1 MADSHANFAYGTVLT
16 APSPASSG
24 TTLTLSSGAGALMPA
39 VPFNA
44 TVWPTGVNPL
54 NSNAEI
60 VRVTN
65 VSGDDVTIQRAQEG
79 TSARSILV
87 GDQFAATI
95 TAKTLTD
102 AEMTITDG
110 ANSIGSGTLRL
121 SNANGVSVGIN
132 GQTVTFSHNGL
143 TTAAQSNHSHGNP
156 QLNLTNLSGT
166 TASNSGGFTLSLSAY
181 PEGLT
186 TARASNDAIGLN
198 TALTANGLSVTANS
212 SGLSIN
218 VPAWLTTAALSNHS
232 HGNPTLALTNLTG
245 TTASNS
251 AGLTLSL
258 SANPAQ
264 TVQPGIQSISAG
276 TTRATTGEVVY
287 SNSNGV
293 SFGLN
298 GQTLTASHNGLT
310 TARASNDGV
319 GLATAQ
325 SNVTWTVNSG
335 GISIDGRGYAGTGT
349 SATNASVTLNSNGL
363 QISVAAPGGGANFS
377 AGVSN
382 VGNTGGDTG
391 VTGTRLVFVG
401 SQNITLNQA
410 TDANGATISI
420 SGGAGAAGNTGFIS
434 AGAATASLGTVV
446 WSNSNGVSFG
456 VNGQTVTASHNGLT
470 SQSNQAASAAN
481 GSFAFQTISF
491 SNLNGISFGTSAGSA
506 ITASHNGLTTAR
518 ASNDAVGL
526 NTALTAGPLAWTV
539 NSAGISLNAGSAAGT
554 TSGFAG
560 NLISGSMTHNTAG
573 LNLSLNHPAWL
584 TTAMQSNAVTLSNI
598 RVSAGT
604 TSNLLSAV
612 TFANGNGMS
621 FGLDAGTI
629 TGSHNGLTSQS
640 NQNVTAGNGGFAFQ
654 TLSFS
659 NVNGISFGTSA
670 GSAITAS
677 HNALTTAR
685 ASNDG
690 IGLNTAQSNVTWT
703 VNSAGLSLDARGYA
717 GTGTTFAGANISVSL
732 TQNSAG
738 LNMSASVAAPGGGG
752 LTPVASA
759 SNGSFS
765 FTTLA
770 FSNANNVT
778 FGTSAGSIITASV
791 AAPGAAAEQNAVNL
805 LGANTAGN
813 TTATGSTIGWS
824 GLNLTL
830 SGTNASQIVVSA
842 PATSS
847 LSATGIINISTNGST
862 ISIGA
867 GQTLSGLVLAPFGG
881 KGGPL
886 PFAQSSISL
895 GQKSVYFYPV
905 QVEDYLTLDHVRMP
919 VLVTNSSSA
928 VSSGHKGET
937 FQFGIYTRN
946 ATNNTVYTQMW
957 STSYTIAASYSS
969 NVSWAQSMITAIGN
983 STSYNSVTASSA
995 GLNLSASLHGAR
1007 EFIMPV
1013 STLLTPGEYWF
1024 AVHASTSAAGTAG
1037 NVLNISNLAVAYQTY
1052 NRPGVSTNATGS
1064 GFFKHMGAGTY
1075 SVTSGALP
1083 GGISATQI
1091 NQLGTLPILFAA
1103 TGTV

>member
-24 TTLTLSSGAGALMPA
+24 TSLTLSSGAGALMPA

-65 VSGDDVTIQRAQEG
+65 VSGDVLTISRAQEG
-79 TSARSILV
+79 TSARTILV

-102 AEMTITDG
+102 AELTLTDG
-110 ANSIGSGTLRL
+110 ANSVGSGTLRL
-121 SNANGVSVGIN
+121 SNANGISVGIN

-143 TTAAQSNHSHGNP
+143 TTAAASDHSHGNP
-156 QLNLTNLSGT
+156 QLNLTNLTGT
-166 TASNSGGFTLSLSAY
+166 TASNSGGFTLSLSGPPA
-181 PEGLT
+181 GLT

-232 HGNPTLALTNLTG
+232 HGNPTLNLTNLSG

-325 SNVTWTVNSG
+325 SNVTWTVNSAG
-335 GISIDGRGYAGTGT
+335 LSLDARGYAGTGT

-446 WSNSNGVSFG
+446 FSNSNGVSFG

-470 SQSNQAASAAN
+470 QQSTQPVAASAAN
-481 GSFAFQTISF
+481 GSFAFSTLSF

-554 TSGFAG
+554 TSGFTG

-573 LNLSLNHPAWL
+573 LALSLNHPAWL

-604 TSNLLSAV
+604 TSNLLSAL
-612 TFANGNGMS
+612 TFANGNGVS

-640 NQNVTAGNGGFAFQ
+640 NQNVTAANGGFAFQ

-685 ASNDG
+685 ASNDA

-703 VNSAGLSLDARGYA
+703 VNSSGLSLDARGYA

-765 FTTLA
+765 FTTLG

-791 AAPGAAAEQNAVNL
+791 AAPGAAAEQNAINL

-824 GLNLTL
+824 GVNLTF
-830 SGTNASQIVVSA
+830 SGTNASQVVVSA

-847 LSATGIINISTNGST
+847 LSATGLVSISTNGST
-862 ISIGA
+862 ISIGVADFTYEGFNPYADIEKIA
-867 GQTLSGLVLAPFGG
+867 GSYGQGTLQFDPVRAPN
-881 KGGPL
+881 
-886 PFAQSSISL
+886 
-895 GQKSVYFYPV
+895 V
-905 QVEDYLTLDHVRMP
+905 QFDRVIIP
-919 VLVTNSSSA
+919 INNTNSSN
-928 VSSGHKGET
+928 SSGSHTLSFWVGLYSKNASTLSLVQSTSSSTAVTHSGT
-937 FQFGIYTRN
+937 AGSYSLYSGQRLFTIPMTTTLTQGDYWLGFVSRTTSGGANGSYSHFIASNVASNFLGHFGSSHATTAQLTLGQGIYT
-946 ATNNTVYTQMW
+946 
-957 STSYTIAASYSS
+957 
-969 NVSWAQSMITAIGN
+969 
-983 STSYNSVTASSA
+983 
-995 GLNLSASLHGAR
+995 
-1007 EFIMPV
+1007 
-1013 STLLTPGEYWF
+1013 
-1024 AVHASTSAAGTAG
+1024 ASTSGIPG
-1037 NVLNISNLAVAYQTY
+1037 SVAFSQI
-1052 NRPGVSTNATGS
+1052 NGS
-1064 GFFKHMGAGTY
+1064 G
-1075 SVTSGALP
+1075 
-1083 GGISATQI
+1083 SAARR
-1091 NQLGTLPILFAA
+1091 AA
-1103 TGTV
+1103 FIYFGSGTV